1 MLQYHIKGTLME
13 KELAEVMAK
22 FNEIKTS
29 DTISKYGLV
38 LDCAEIYE
46 MMKELMLKLNIRTK
60 NG

>member
-1 MLQYHIKGTLME
+1 ME